1 MVRNLV
7 GYALF
12 AVVAV
17 FAINLG
23 LRLLGVAL
31 NLFVTLLWFAF
42 VGFVLYLILRLVA
55 PDLADKVQ
63 ELIKGKPAE

>member
-42 VGFVLYLILRLVA
+42 VGFVLYLVLRLVA
-55 PDLADKVQ
+55 PGVADKVQ

>member
-1 MVRNLV
+1 MFRSLV
-7 GYALF
+7 GYAVF

-17 FAINLG
+17 FALNLG
-23 LRLLGVAL
+23 LRLFGVAV
-31 NLFVTLLWFAF
+31 NLFVSLLWFAF

-55 PDLADKVQ
+55 PGLADKVH